1 MSSKDIVHNYHST
14 SIGFLRK
21 RIVCP
26 EFSRICMIMVSLGC
40 KKTQHDQ
47 IAMYSLYNISP
58 MNIFPKVYLRR
69 PWINHSFTANTPY
82 HYFLSIQPVSYTHL
96 DVYKRQP
103 LVPLNKLS
111 DDKES
116 DKMKISNIQR
126 GNFNASFENLYRSY
140 NLGILP
146 DRSSAANTLLSSMS
160 MVTNIGIIV
169 YGSIIL

>member
-1 MSSKDIVHNYHST
+1 MMKST
-14 SIGFLRK
+14 
-21 RIVCP
+21 
-26 EFSRICMIMVSLGC
+26 
-40 KKTQHDQ
+40 
-47 IAMYSLYNISP
+47 
-58 MNIFPKVYLRR
+58 
-69 PWINHSFTANTPY
+69 
-82 HYFLSIQPVSYTHL
+82 
-96 DVYKRQP
+96 P

-146 DRSSAANTLLSSMS
+146 DRSSAANTLLSSVS